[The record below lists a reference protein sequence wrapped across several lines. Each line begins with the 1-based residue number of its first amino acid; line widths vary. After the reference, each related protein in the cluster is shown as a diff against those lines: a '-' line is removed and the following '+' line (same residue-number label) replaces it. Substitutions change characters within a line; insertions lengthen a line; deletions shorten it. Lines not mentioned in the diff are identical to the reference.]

1 MKQLYCPY
9 KFTLSMILSNT
20 IEKSFT
26 LRRQEH
32 QELNF
37 LENNK
42 SIRRNIQATEFFQ
55 GFFKNSASF
64 DQNKI
69 KNIQRVHVCVIV
81 CVFVLRFLFPHS
93 GGKMWA
99 LQLILLNG
107 CPSYHLT
114 SWKKTALIQKPWSQ
128 ITKAFHQHEDADK
141 TKI

>member
-1 MKQLYCPY
+1 
-9 KFTLSMILSNT
+9 MILSNT

-69 KNIQRVHVCVIV
+69 DKKHTACACMCNRVCV
-81 CVFVLRFLFPHS
+81 C
-93 GGKMWA
+93 
-99 LQLILLNG
+99 
-107 CPSYHLT
+107 LT
-114 SWKKTALIQKPWSQ
+114 FFISP
-128 ITKAFHQHEDADK
+128 
-141 TKI
+141 

>member
-1 MKQLYCPY
+1 
-9 KFTLSMILSNT
+9 MILSNT

-37 LENNK
+37 PENNK

-69 KNIQRVHVCVIV
+69 DKKHTACVYNRVCV
-81 CVFVLRFLFPHS
+81 C
-93 GGKMWA
+93 
-99 LQLILLNG
+99 
-107 CPSYHLT
+107 LT
-114 SWKKTALIQKPWSQ
+114 FFISP
-128 ITKAFHQHEDADK
+128 
-141 TKI
+141 